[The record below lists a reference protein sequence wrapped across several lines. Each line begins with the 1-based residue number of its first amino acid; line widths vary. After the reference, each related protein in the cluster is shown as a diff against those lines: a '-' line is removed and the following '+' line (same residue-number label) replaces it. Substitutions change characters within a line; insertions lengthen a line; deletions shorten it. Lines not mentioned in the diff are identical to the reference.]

1 MKFLEILKKLV
12 KTKKVLAWG
21 IASLVLVAFI
31 VTANILATDT
41 FVDLINGVLGGEKA
55 IVDKNVQYRLFT
67 QTSKAKKKLLKMVM
81 PSLKKFVKK
90 AWFF

>member
-41 FVDLINGVLGGEKA
+41 FADLINGVLGGEKA
-55 IVDKNVQYRLFT
+55 IVDKNVQYRHFT
-67 QTSKAKKKLLKMVM
+67 PDFESKEKALENTSEFEVRRK
-81 PSLKKFVKK
+81 
-90 AWFF
+90 

>member
-41 FVDLINGVLGGEKA
+41 FADLINGVLGG
-55 IVDKNVQYRLFT
+55 
-67 QTSKAKKKLLKMVM
+67 
-81 PSLKKFVKK
+81 
-90 AWFF
+90 